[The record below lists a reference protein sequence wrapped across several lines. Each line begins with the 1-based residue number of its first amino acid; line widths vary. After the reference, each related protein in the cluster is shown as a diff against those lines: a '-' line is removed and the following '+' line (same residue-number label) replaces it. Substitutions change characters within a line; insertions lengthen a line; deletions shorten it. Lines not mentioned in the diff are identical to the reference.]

1 MLLLTHPRT
10 IAGFALG
17 TFSLVAAHSL
27 LDEYKQNNMRLQEI
41 RVLDNNH
48 AHEKAGWDHDKAK
61 WDHEKAQWE
70 HEKFII
76 QHSRWWKR
84 FV

>member
-17 TFSLVAAHSL
+17 TFSLVVAHSL
-27 LDEYKQNNMRLQEI
+27 LETYSTIAVKDRERLHEI
-41 RVLDNNH
+41 TVLDKQQ
-48 AHEKAGWDHDKAK
+48 AHEKAGWD
-61 WDHEKAQWE
+61 

-84 FV
+84 IV